1 MQGLWEKQVRALQQ
15 DPIHDDSMNQRQAEL
30 CICLQACSMFFPLS
44 CTHSEMGLSPSH
56 AAAAVANPSLGMSS
70 TQQSEDELELVYDP
84 DLNCFYDPNT
94 EKCYELAH

>member
-1 MQGLWEKQVRALQQ
+1 
-15 DPIHDDSMNQRQAEL
+15 
-30 CICLQACSMFFPLS
+30 MFFPLS
-44 CTHSEMGLSPSH
+44 CTHREMGLSPSH
-56 AAAAVANPSLGMSS
+56 AAAAAAVANPSLGMSP